1 MHIIIIDM
9 NHIYQ
14 KWHHFSGSWF
24 HGFAMALGRP
34 FRDVGTALVLRIE
47 LTAGHFVVPL
57 VTLPPNVVLLS
68 SQEKNQNMKKEEEGG
83 NKAQQDTSLR
93 LHPIDLKLCVYTYI
107 HISVIIYCILS
118 NSYILVCM
126 YVYYIYTYIHTSS
139 SANQIC
145 PKFGKKI
152 VHFSSTFSSRVLSCK
167 VPELATPATKSLPI
181 GSNGRVGCCQ
191 REQQD
196 LMPGVFWGVKIW
208 PELQKGYTESLI

>member
-1 MHIIIIDM
+1 MSHRITSHYIASHHITSHLTYNIHVKIYCMHIIIIDM

-126 YVYYIYTYIHTSS
+126 YVYYIYISS
-139 SANQIC
+139 QA
-145 PKFGKKI
+145 PAHVF
-152 VHFSSTFSSRVLSCK
+152 
-167 VPELATPATKSLPI
+167 LADCT
-181 GSNGRVGCCQ
+181 Q
-191 REQQD
+191 
-196 LMPGVFWGVKIW
+196 
-208 PELQKGYTESLI
+208 

>member
-47 LTAGHFVVPL
+47 LTAGHFMVPL

-68 SQEKNQNMKKEEEGG
+68 SRKKKKHEKEEEGG

-93 LHPIDLKLCVYTYI
+93 FHQIDLKLCVYTYI
-107 HISVIIYCILS
+107 YISVSLYT
-118 NSYILVCM
+118 
-126 YVYYIYTYIHTSS
+126 VY
-139 SANQIC
+139 
-145 PKFGKKI
+145 
-152 VHFSSTFSSRVLSCK
+152 
-167 VPELATPATKSLPI
+167 
-181 GSNGRVGCCQ
+181 
-191 REQQD
+191 
-196 LMPGVFWGVKIW
+196 
-208 PELQKGYTESLI
+208 